1 MFGTRSTALGPESLT
16 FPACDNNNVVLRH
29 CAEFGCDK
37 GGAQFPFAARG
48 EWLFS
53 HDMSNPA
60 PLEIS
65 VTETKRLLDETP
77 GDVMLIDVREPD
89 EVATCCIAGTEH
101 IPMRQIPNQLDRL
114 PKDKHL
120 LIHCHHGGRSMKVT
134 QFLRANG
141 YDAVSNV
148 EGGIDAWSLV
158 IDPTVARY

>member
-1 MFGTRSTALGPESLT
+1 
-16 FPACDNNNVVLRH
+16 
-29 CAEFGCDK
+29 
-37 GGAQFPFAARG
+37 
-48 EWLFS
+48 
-53 HDMSNPA
+53 MSNPA